1 MCRIAA
7 YAGPPATLSS
17 IMYEASHSLEK
28 QAYLPREMLSGHVNV
43 DGTGVAW
50 WRDGEAEP
58 LHYVSDRPPWSDSNL
73 PRLARRF
80 QGAPILSV
88 VRSQTPGMPA
98 GAAAAH
104 PFVFD
109 RWAGAHNGYL
119 EGFAA
124 LAPTLIERLDHEA
137 LRQLDTLSDSQV
149 LFLLAVTRLRRG
161 ATLQEALV
169 GTAAEAATLCAG
181 VGCAASLNLVLAE
194 AGGVAAL
201 RAARGVE
208 ANSLLS
214 LEDGASWPGGR
225 LIASE
230 ALDEDPRWVV
240 VPEDHVVSISA
251 DALTVEAVEV

>member
-1 MCRIAA
+1 MCRLAA
-7 YAGPPATLSS
+7 YAGPPASLSS
-17 IMYEASHSLEK
+17 IMYEAPHSLEK
-28 QAYLPREMLSGHVNV
+28 QAYLPREMVSGHVNV

-58 LHYVSDRPPWSDSNL
+58 LHYVTDRPPWSDANL

-88 VRSQTPGMPA
+88 VRSQTPGMSA

-109 RWAGAHNGYL
+109 CWAGAHNGYL
-119 EGFAA
+119 EGFATV
-124 LAPTLIERLDHEA
+124 APALIERLDDEV
-137 LRQLDTLSDSQV
+137 RGQLDALSDSLL

-161 ATLQEALV
+161 ASLREALV
-169 GTAAEAATLCAG
+169 ATAAEAATLCAG
-181 VGCAASLNLVLAE
+181 IGCAASLNLVLADTGE
-194 AGGVAAL
+194 VAAL

-208 ANSLLS
+208 ANSLHT
-214 LEDGASWPGGR
+214 LEDGERWPGGR

-230 ALDEDPRWVV
+230 ALDEDPGWVV

-251 DALTVEAVEV
+251 DTLTVEAVEV